1 MPWSRTLSG
10 APSGHVEQKHS
21 PPEDRLKWKVQTGSD
36 LHPSEWFSSSK
47 FTWIISMPN
56 PQRKESTYLVCV
68 FLSLAGLGQISF
80 PLGKWPQAL
89 KARVN
94 PLPPDTIMAFLIV
107 FLEAWASSSPKTVRK
122 HPALSTVSGKWAC
135 RLCSNQWVAWLPR
148 FYIVRSTS
156 WGWFHYCSSLIRTFL
171 KGSHVPSHFLGAQII
186 SGIHLFPTALSPEIS
201 WYSQPLSCAVW
212 FPTLE
217 LRLWAWS

>member
-1 MPWSRTLSG
+1 
-10 APSGHVEQKHS
+10 
-21 PPEDRLKWKVQTGSD
+21 
-36 LHPSEWFSSSK
+36 
-47 FTWIISMPN
+47 MPN

-80 PLGKWPQAL
+80 PSGKWPQAL

-107 FLEAWASSSPKTVRK
+107 FLEAWASSSPKTARK
-122 HPALSTVSGKWAC
+122 HPALSTVSDKWAC

-171 KGSHVPSHFLGAQII
+171 KGSHVPSHFLGAQNKLRNTSVSHCTVPRDILIQPAPQLCSLIPYSGAASLSMII
-186 SGIHLFPTALSPEIS
+186 NSALLIPIYHKHTLGLFPCLH
-201 WYSQPLSCAVW
+201 V
-212 FPTLE
+212 TLYVFCVE
-217 LRLWAWS
+217 GDHMHTCDRQ